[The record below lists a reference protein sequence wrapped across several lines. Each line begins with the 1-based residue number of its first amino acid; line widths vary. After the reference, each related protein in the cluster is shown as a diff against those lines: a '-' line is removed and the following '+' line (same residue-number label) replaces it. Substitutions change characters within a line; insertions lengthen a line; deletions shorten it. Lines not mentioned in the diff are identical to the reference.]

1 MAYGHWINILGVVNG
16 HANLPNGENEVSCS
30 LEQMRG
36 DHDKSCCDGELKV
49 ALCVMEG
56 QWKEDLAERG
66 WRA

>member
-49 ALCVMEG
+49 EQEPMLTSSELDGCF
-56 QWKEDLAERG
+56 QP
-66 WRA
+66 